1 MNLLGSLFH
10 TSIGKKI
17 LMAFTGLV
25 LFGFVTGHLIGN
37 LQIFLAPEKI
47 NGYGHMLESLGGALW
62 AVRIFLLVCLV
73 IHVWIAIQ
81 LTFENRAARPIGY
94 GVVHTNR
101 ATIASRVM
109 ARTGIVVLAF
119 LIYHLMD
126 FTFRVQHPEWG
137 NLTYQLANGTWV
149 RDLHTMM
156 VQGFSR
162 AGVSVF
168 YIIAV
173 GLLSYHLSHGVVS
186 LVQSLGLKNEKW
198 THGLERFTVTYCWL
212 YFLLNASIP
221 LAVLGGFVK
230 ARV

>member
-73 IHVWIAIQ
+73 IHVWLAIE
-81 LTFENRAARPIGY
+81 LTLENRSARSVGY
-94 GVVHTNR
+94 GVTHTNR

-109 ARTGIVVLAF
+109 GRTGIVVLAF

-137 NLTYQLANGTWV
+137 HLTYQLANGTFV

-162 AGVSVF
+162 PGVSLF
-168 YIIAV
+168 YIVAV

-186 LVQSLGLKNEKW
+186 LVQSLGLKNERW
-198 THGLERFTVTYCWL
+198 TRSLERFTVTYCWL
-212 YFLLNASIP
+212 YFLLNAAIP
-221 LAVLGGFVK
+221 LAILGGFIK
-230 ARV
+230 ARA